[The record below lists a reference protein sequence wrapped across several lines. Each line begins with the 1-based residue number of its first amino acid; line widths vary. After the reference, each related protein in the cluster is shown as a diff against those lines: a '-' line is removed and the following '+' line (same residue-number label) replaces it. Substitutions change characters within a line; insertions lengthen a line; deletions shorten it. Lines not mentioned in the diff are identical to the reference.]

1 MKTFRLFHV
10 SSLEH
15 MVQMITVDETVIND
29 DSTVPADEK
38 AAAADLKVGSSIR
51 LHYGSNPVKI
61 GTLIRLS

>member
-29 DSTVPADEK
+29 DSTVSVDEK
-38 AAAADLKVGSSIR
+38 FAAADLKVGGSIR
-51 LHYGSNPVKI
+51 LHYGSNPVKT